1 MKTEVVPYELAASA
15 EAWRAFQDA
24 SGGIKPPQS
33 EADYEQ
39 LLAFL
44 NDFTDHYSCTQEP
57 YASLFNLIAGYMHE
71 WELDNEPEQK
81 LDHLEPNER
90 LAFLMQR
97 RGVSQYALDK
107 AGVAHQSTL
116 SQILAGERGIS
127 KEVAKRLAA
136 HFGVSVEVFL

>member
-1 MKTEVVPYELAASA
+1 MSNDRSTASA

-24 SGGIKPPQS
+24 SGGIRPPQS
-33 EADYEQ
+33 ETDYER
-39 LLAFL
+39 LRVFL
-44 NDFTDHYSCTQEP
+44 NNLTDLYNCNQEP
-57 YASLFNLIAGYMHE
+57 YASLFDLIALYMHE

-81 LDHLEPNER
+81 LDHLEPSER

-136 HFGVSVEVFL
+136 YFGVSVEVFL

>member
-1 MKTEVVPYELAASA
+1 MSDAAQGKIAASA
-15 EAWRAFQDA
+15 EAWRTFQDI
-24 SGGIKPPQS
+24 SGGIKPPKS
-33 EADYEQ
+33 EADYER

-44 NDFTDHYSCTQEP
+44 NDLTDSYNCNQEP
-57 YASLFNLIAGYMHE
+57 YASLFDLIAGYMHE

-81 LDHLEPNER
+81 LDHLKPNER

-136 HFGVSVEVFL
+136 YFGVSIEVFL